1 MSETQFSWSQFPQYT
16 EEQLKRASKSFKSSV
31 NWAKYK
37 EWVEA
42 GKPFKEHNELL
53 SIDQAD
59 QKLENSSYN
68 RPVDK
73 ENKEMDLALTKV
85 SGRPTESLGKEAM
98 TFLPLTELKPP
109 LVTRKFET
117 DDNLFND
124 QESKLPNH
132 NKPIFICDYPTSSII
147 ELIYYEANRKQHER
161 SYNILSL
168 GNYPLNVKYTQHSKK
183 NLPVYKIP
191 DKYKVETVLGD
202 F

>member
-68 RPVDK
+68 RPV
-73 ENKEMDLALTKV
+73 ETKRCNV
-85 SGRPTESLGKEAM
+85 IRQREQRNGFSSYKSVGKANRITGKRSNDISSTNRTKTTSCNEGEYCSETFES
-98 TFLPLTELKPP
+98 
-109 LVTRKFET
+109 
-117 DDNLFND
+117 N
-124 QESKLPNH
+124 
-132 NKPIFICDYPTSSII
+132 PISDTI
-147 ELIYYEANRKQHER
+147 ELHKKDDSRPRKRQ
-161 SYNILSL
+161 YL
-168 GNYPLNVKYTQHSKK
+168 
-183 NLPVYKIP
+183 
-191 DKYKVETVLGD
+191 
-202 F
+202 

>member
-68 RPVDK
+68 RPV
-73 ENKEMDLALTKV
+73 
-85 SGRPTESLGKEAM
+85 GK
-98 TFLPLTELKPP
+98 
-109 LVTRKFET
+109 
-117 DDNLFND
+117 
-124 QESKLPNH
+124 
-132 NKPIFICDYPTSSII
+132 SII
-147 ELIYYEANRKQHER
+147 EFVFILLSHFYVYIWLIINFFLRNQ
-161 SYNILSL
+161 
-168 GNYPLNVKYTQHSKK
+168 TM
-183 NLPVYKIP
+183 
-191 DKYKVETVLGD
+191 
-202 F
+202 

>member
-109 LVTRKFET
+109 LVTRVNIVVKLLNPIQFLTLLNYTKKMIQDLER
-117 DDNLFND
+117 DNIFNTVIG
-124 QESKLPNH
+124 L
-132 NKPIFICDYPTSSII
+132 
-147 ELIYYEANRKQHER
+147 
-161 SYNILSL
+161 NI
-168 GNYPLNVKYTQHSKK
+168 
-183 NLPVYKIP
+183 
-191 DKYKVETVLGD
+191 
-202 F
+202 